1 MHIHLAKIIM
11 EINEVISDH
20 TNASNKLEREAV
32 QLLNRAKRDL
42 ALARAKFQEA
52 EVRGSMAVNTNR
64 FA

>member
-1 MHIHLAKIIM
+1 MQIHLAKIIM

-20 TNASNKLEREAV
+20 TNATNQLEREAV

-42 ALARAKFQEA
+42 ALARARFQEA
-52 EVRGSMAVNTNR
+52 EVRGSVAVKTNR